1 MADQSPI
8 EPSVQPIQEGYFD
21 AIQTMTN
28 QEKLFFD
35 IYSITAKKG
44 VAFPAIIKNYQDTFN
59 TNLDTITFVGHS
71 EPLRKVKSTERQI
84 SVTLDVVAQNLEE
97 ARKNFTNISTLVK
110 MLYPALEERNSG
122 LKNFPAQ
129 RFVRSGG
136 DPLFKIR
143 FLNFMVDGQSDGGF
157 SSAQQSGLKGYM
169 DNVSYSMDFDSGVF
183 KEQLGMLYP
192 QHIEL
197 SFSYFPFHEQAPGWI
212 LGADPKTNQSKPQ
225 FSAPSL
231 PYAVEQDEI
240 RPATSYAGK
249 PSAAAEQIAQAAVDE
264 VLGK

>member
-21 AIQTMTN
+21 AIQAMTN

-35 IYSITAKKG
+35 IYSITAKEG

-84 SVTLDVVAQNLEE
+84 SVTLDVIAQNLNE
-97 ARKNFTNISTLVK
+97 AKNNFIKISTLVK

-143 FLNFMVDGQSDGGF
+143 FLNFMLDGQSDGGF

-192 QHIEL
+192 QNIEL
-197 SFSYFPFHEQAPGWI
+197 SFTYFPFHEQAPGWI
-212 LGADPKTNQSKPQ
+212 LGADKKNNQTKPQ
-225 FSAPSL
+225 FSAPSI
-231 PYAVEQDEI
+231 PYAVGKDKIQT
-240 RPATSYAGK
+240 ATNYVGK
-249 PSAAAEQIAQAAVDE
+249 VSAASIAAVE
-264 VLGK
+264 AAIKKVLG